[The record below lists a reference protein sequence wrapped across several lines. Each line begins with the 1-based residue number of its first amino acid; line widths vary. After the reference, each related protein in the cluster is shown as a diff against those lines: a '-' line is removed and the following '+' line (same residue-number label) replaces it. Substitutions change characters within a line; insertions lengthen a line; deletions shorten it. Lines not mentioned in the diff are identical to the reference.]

1 MQKKKPVIRTESYV
15 HGSDGRL
22 IRFEEL
28 TDDQKRRA
36 ATELKLRLVRAMFPG
51 VDFYVEGDFTASG

>member
-15 HGSDGRL
+15 HGSDGSL

-28 TDDQKRRA
+28 TDDQKRMA

-51 VDFYVEGDFTASG
+51 VEFYVDGDFTASG

>member
-15 HGSDGRL
+15 HGSDGNL
-22 IRFEEL
+22 IRFEDL
-28 TDDQKRRA
+28 TADQKRKA

-51 VDFYVEGDFTASG
+51 VEFYVDSDFTASG